1 LVVGLVVAGG
11 EEACKLFAPDLSNVI
26 ALQVVVDDTVEQ
38 FDTLRARALLQTAG
52 GDTSGA
58 PVYWESLDTTIL
70 AVLDSTTGLY
80 AGVLPGAT
88 DLEAWSGNLRS
99 APIPI
104 IVTPLADT
112 LVAMSAS
119 ADTVSAGSGDSVS
132 DSLQVVVADTTTIPP
147 ATSPSATPPL
157 AGRPV
162 TFSLTPAA
170 LGAATTLVTTD
181 TTHTGAALDTVLTNS
196 AGIAAIQVRYLG
208 GGTLPDSVVVTAR
221 AQRAIGT
228 AVPGSPLTFVVYLVP

>member
-1 LVVGLVVAGG
+1 MV
-11 EEACKLFAPDLSNVI
+11 
-26 ALQVVVDDTVEQ
+26 
-38 FDTLRARALLQTAG
+38 
-52 GDTSGA
+52 
-58 PVYWESLDTTIL
+58 
-70 AVLDSTTGLY
+70 DSTTGRVLSDGP
-80 AGVLPGAT
+80 AGRT

-104 IVTPLADT
+104 TVTPVADT
-112 LVAMSAS
+112 LLATNAS
-119 ADTVSAGSGDSVS
+119 ADTVSAGSGNLVS
-132 DSLQVVVADTTTIPP
+132 DSLQVLVAETATTPP
-147 ATSPSATPPL
+147 APASVGPPL

-162 TFSLTPAA
+162 TFTLTPAV

-181 TTHTGAALDTVLTNS
+181 TTHTGAALDTVLTDS

-208 GGTLPDSVVVTAR
+208 GGMLPDSVVVTAR